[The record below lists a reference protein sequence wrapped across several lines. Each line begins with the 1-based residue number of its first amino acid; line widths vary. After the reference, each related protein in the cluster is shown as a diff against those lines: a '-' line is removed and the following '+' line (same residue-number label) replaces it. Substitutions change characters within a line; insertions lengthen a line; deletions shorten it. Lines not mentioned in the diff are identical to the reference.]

1 MRPENFDLLS
11 GEYHRDKRDKE
22 KERLSGIAEGKVMDA
37 DDNIKPWSAS
47 EAVKKAAFGPSTE
60 PFYTSSASAS
70 TSASAVS
77 THHTHTLPLHPSTSF
92 TPSVST
98 PTALHTSTSA
108 SVSAPI
114 VAPVSAV
121 SATIPTHTPHALQT
135 ISPTSTAIPASLP
148 PSNPLSTST
157 SIPPSTS
164 PSSGRPPT
172 VPSHHTP
179 ALVPPAADI
188 LHKGALSGIA
198 GIAEVS
204 NRSKASH
211 VPFDGTLPPLGNPD
225 SDPSVAES
233 EDEHSPHEI
242 PYRRKWGS
250 KTDGGDTSDREGSEK
265 EVAISMEGD
274 ATLREW
280 MKTAQVT

>member
-22 KERLSGIAEGKVMDA
+22 KERLSGIAEGKVMDT
-37 DDNIKPWSAS
+37 DDNIKPWSVS
-47 EAVKKAAFGPSTE
+47 EAVKKAAFGPSAE
-60 PFYTSSASAS
+60 PFHPSSA
-70 TSASAVS
+70 SASAVS
-77 THHTHTLPLHPSTSF
+77 THHTLPPHPSTSSSF
-92 TPSVST
+92 TPTLST
-98 PTALHTSTSA
+98 SAAVHNSA

-114 VAPVSAV
+114 FAPISAP
-121 SATIPTHTPHALQT
+121 IPTPHAPQT
-135 ISPTSTAIPASLP
+135 ISPTSTATPASLP
-148 PSNPLSTST
+148 LSTSVST

-179 ALVPPAADI
+179 ALVPPVADI
-188 LHKGALSGIA
+188 LHKGALPGIA
-198 GIAEVS
+198 GIAEVP

-211 VPFDGTLPPLGNPD
+211 IPFDGTLPPLGAPD

>member
-22 KERLSGIAEGKVMDA
+22 KERLSGIAEGKAMDTG
-37 DDNIKPWSAS
+37 DNIKLWSAS
-47 EAVKKAAFGPSTE
+47 EAVKKAAYGPSSE
-60 PFYTSSASAS
+60 PSHPSSASA
-70 TSASAVS
+70 SASAVS
-77 THHTHTLPLHPSTSF
+77 THHTHTVPPHPSILF
-92 TPSVST
+92 TPSLPI
-98 PTALHTSTSA
+98 PTAVHTSSSA

-114 VAPVSAV
+114 VASVPAV
-121 SATIPTHTPHALQT
+121 SATIPTHTPQAPQT
-135 ISPTSTAIPASLP
+135 ISPTSTAIPATLP
-148 PSNPLSTST
+148 LSTPVSTSTST
-157 SIPPSTS
+157 SIPSTS

-179 ALVPPAADI
+179 ALVAPVADI
-188 LHKGALSGIA
+188 LHKGALPGIA

-211 VPFDGTLPPLGNPD
+211 IPFDGTLPSLGNPD

-250 KTDGGDTSDREGSEK
+250 KTDGGDMSDREGSEK